1 MRSVKPIAIGLML
14 IVAAAGCGSK
24 DSVSSTKKGG
34 KAKPATVKLS
44 AEDEMALANAESVV
58 GYMASR
64 AEECLGKQATCDADT
79 IGKLN
84 AATILPE
91 AATAIA
97 NGGGPG
103 GVTVITTG
111 KNQYVI
117 TGSTADI
124 KGIGSVTYSYTRN
137 NNEFTNS
144 CKPDVPKHCENG
156 VWGSAV
162 QD

>member
-1 MRSVKPIAIGLML
+1 MRSAKPIAIGLML
-14 IVAAAGCGSK
+14 MVAAAGCGSK
-24 DSVSSTKKGG
+24 DTTSPSKNGG
-34 KAKPATVKLS
+34 KAKPAKLS
-44 AEDEMALANAESVV
+44 ADDEAALATAESVV

-64 AEECLGKQATCDADT
+64 AEECLAKQTTCDADT
-79 IGKLN
+79 IGKLH
-84 AATILPE
+84 AATMLPE

-111 KNQYVI
+111 KDQYVI
-117 TGSTADI
+117 TGTTADI
-124 KGIGSVTYSYTRN
+124 KGVGSVTFSYTRN
-137 NNEFTNS
+137 HAEFTTS

-162 QD
+162 EG